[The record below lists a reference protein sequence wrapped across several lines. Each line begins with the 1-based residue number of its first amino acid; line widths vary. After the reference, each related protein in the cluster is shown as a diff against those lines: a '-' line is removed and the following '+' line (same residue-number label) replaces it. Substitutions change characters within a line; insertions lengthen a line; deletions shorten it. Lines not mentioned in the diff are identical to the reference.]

1 MKKCNLCPHK
11 CNVDR
16 EKTIGR
22 CRANNKLRIALT
34 SLHFFEEPCISG
46 ENGSGTIFFSHC
58 NLNCI
63 YCQNHKISSG
73 GYGKEITVSHL
84 ADIMIS
90 LQKNGANNIN
100 LVSPTIYVDSIIEG
114 IILARK
120 KGLKIPIVYN
130 SSGYE
135 TVETIE
141 KLNGYIDIYLPDF
154 KYAIDEIGKK
164 YSKVSNYSSFAKEAI
179 KKMYEQVGAPIYNEE
194 GRLQRGLVVRHL
206 VLPNNLENS
215 KLALKWIKDTFNDNV
230 VVSVMAQY
238 FPTYKAKENL
248 EINRKLTKEEYEEIE
263 NYLFDLNLEN
273 GYIQELGE
281 HEEEYVPNFDLSEI

>member
-1 MKKCNLCPHK
+1 MEKCNLCPHK

-16 EKTIGR
+16 EKTKGR

-34 SLHFFEEPCISG
+34 SLHYYEEPCISG
-46 ENGSGTIFFSHC
+46 KNGSGTIFFSHC

-73 GYGKEITVSHL
+73 GFGKEITISHL

-114 IILARK
+114 IVLARK
-120 KGLKIPIVYN
+120 NGLKIPIIYN

-135 TVETIE
+135 NAQTIK
-141 KLNGYIDIYLPDF
+141 KLSGYIDIYLPDF
-154 KYAIDEIGKK
+154 KYGIDDLGEK
-164 YSKVSNYSSFAKEAI
+164 YSKVKNYSNVAKEAI
-179 KKMYEQVGAPIYNEE
+179 KEMYKQVGKPVYNKE
-194 GRLQRGLVVRHL
+194 GILQKGLVIRHL

-215 KLALKWIKDTFNDNV
+215 KIVLKWIKDTFDDNV
-230 VVSVMAQY
+230 IVSVMAQY
-238 FPTYKAKENL
+238 FPTYKAKENSKL
-248 EINRKLTKEEYEEIE
+248 NRKLTKEEYEEIE
-263 NYLFDLNLEN
+263 NYLYDLNLEN

>member
-114 IILARK
+114 IILSRK

-179 KKMYEQVGAPIYNEE
+179 KKMYEQVGTPIYNEE
-194 GRLQRGLVVRHL
+194 GILQRGLVVRHL